1 MGWNPFSPSLIIDGQ
16 YTVDT
21 LPAANQ
27 FGRRYA
33 WVTDLHDGQP
43 DYCISDG
50 SNWKPVRPL
59 AIRDWNNPAGPMTLQ
74 ALKNSPT
81 QRIKTMN
88 ASLVMNFSASGA
100 YGGAKFRVFKPA
112 SALLTVTLAG
122 LVNVVLPGLNAQ
134 WADMEYSIGDG
145 GWVQTASGG
154 LL

>member
-1 MGWNPFSPSLIIDGQ
+1 MPWNPFTPSIIIDGQ
-16 YTVDT
+16 YAVDT

-27 FGRRYA
+27 FARRYA

-43 DYCISDG
+43 DYVISDG
-50 SNWKPVRPL
+50 VGWKPVRPL
-59 AIRDWNNPAGPMTLQ
+59 AVRDMSNPTSMTLQ

-88 ASLVMNFSASGA
+88 VSPVITFSTDLA

-112 SALLTVTLAG
+112 SALLTVTLGG
-122 LVNVVLPGLNAQ
+122 LVNVVLPGLTAQ
-134 WADMEYSIGDG
+134 WADMEYSVGDG